1 LGLIVFHQGF
11 LMADITQLLK
21 SVEEGDPLASE
32 ELLPLVYDE
41 LRRMARHRMNREKP
55 GQTLQ
60 PTALVHE
67 AWLRLVDEPGRTWKG
82 RRHFFGAA
90 AEAMRRILIER
101 ARRQKTAKRGAEAQ
115 HVSLED
121 ISVADEAPPDTF
133 LAIDEAIVRLEAIN
147 PEAAQIVK
155 LRFFIG
161 LKGEESA
168 SAMGVSERT
177 ARRLWIFAKAWLF
190 AELGRDQESD

>member
-1 LGLIVFHQGF
+1 
-11 LMADITQLLK
+11 
-21 SVEEGDPLASE
+21 
-32 ELLPLVYDE
+32 
-41 LRRMARHRMNREKP
+41 
-55 GQTLQ
+55 
-60 PTALVHE
+60 
-67 AWLRLVDEPGRTWKG
+67 
-82 RRHFFGAA
+82 
-90 AEAMRRILIER
+90 
-101 ARRQKTAKRGAEAQ
+101 
-115 HVSLED
+115 
-121 ISVADEAPPDTF
+121 VADEAPPDTF